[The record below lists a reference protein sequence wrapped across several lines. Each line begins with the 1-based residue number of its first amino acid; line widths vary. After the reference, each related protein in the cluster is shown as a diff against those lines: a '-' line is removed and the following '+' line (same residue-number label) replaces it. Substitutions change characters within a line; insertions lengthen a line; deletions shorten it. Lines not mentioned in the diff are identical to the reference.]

1 MNALAPGLFPSE
13 MSAPIVEAMGGDAS
27 SEGLIPLDTNLVPL
41 GRMGDSQDMAG
52 TVLYLVS
59 RAGAYLNGNV
69 TVIDGGRLGT
79 FPSTY

>member
-1 MNALAPGLFPSE
+1 MAPGLFPSE
-13 MSAPIVEAMGGDAS
+13 MSAPIVEAVGGDATTG
-27 SEGLIPLDTNLVPL
+27 GLIPLNKSVVPL
-41 GRMGDSQDMAG
+41 GRMGDAQDMAG

-69 TVIDGGRLGT
+69 TVLDGGRLGT

>member
-1 MNALAPGLFPSE
+1 MAPGLFPSE
-13 MSAPIVEAMGGDAS
+13 MSAPIVEAYGGDAS
-27 SEGLIPLDTNLVPL
+27 KGGLIPLDKSVVPV
-41 GRMGDSQDMAG
+41 GRMGDSQDMIG

-69 TVIDGGRLGT
+69 TVLDGGRLGT

>member
-1 MNALAPGLFPSE
+1 M
-13 MSAPIVEAMGGDAS
+13 GDA
-27 SEGLIPLDTNLVPL
+27 
-41 GRMGDSQDMAG
+41 QDMAG

-69 TVIDGGRLGT
+69 TVLDGGRLGT